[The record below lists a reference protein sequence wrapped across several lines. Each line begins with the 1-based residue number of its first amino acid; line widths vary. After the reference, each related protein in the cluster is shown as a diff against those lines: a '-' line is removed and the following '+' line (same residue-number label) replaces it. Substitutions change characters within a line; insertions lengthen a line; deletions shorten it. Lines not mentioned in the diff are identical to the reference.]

1 MINVG
6 YLKEKCI
13 AAYNLNRTSILYNF
27 LTTFRKSYSQLFLKT
42 SFGNVIKSEISVEI
56 YS

>member
-27 LTTFRKSYSQLFLKT
+27 LTTFKKAILKC
-42 SFGNVIKSEISVEI
+42 S
-56 YS
+56 

>member
-13 AAYNLNRTSILYNF
+13 AAYNINRASVLYNF
-27 LTTFRKSYSQLFLKT
+27 LTTFRKNYSQVFLKT
-42 SFGNVIKSEISVEI
+42 SFGNVIKSEISVGI
-56 YS
+56 CS